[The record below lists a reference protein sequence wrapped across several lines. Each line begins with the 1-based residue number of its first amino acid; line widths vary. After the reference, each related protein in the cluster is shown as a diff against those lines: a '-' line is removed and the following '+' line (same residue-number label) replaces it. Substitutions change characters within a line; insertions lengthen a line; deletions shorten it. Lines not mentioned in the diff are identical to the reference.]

1 MSLRSIISSCERS
14 KIENIDGLNVG
25 QVGCRLVKMS
35 AHPRENSKFGRDLRK
50 HEIAEVLL
58 AEIVGGTLAPGEQI
72 SERTWATRFGVAQ
85 ASIREAINI
94 LAHDGFVTKESG
106 RSARVVNLSEEDVV
120 QLYQVR
126 AGLEGMA
133 GYLAASIGADVSNL
147 QSIVQEMRR
156 ASEARDSKAL
166 TDWDLQF
173 HLELCRISGNSHLHH
188 YAQKILQPFFAFV
201 RMRVSVSGQGTSAW
215 GQDVDVHQHIVD
227 LIQEGEADL
236 AEHYVKKSMAR
247 FASTARKNWILPDKR
262 SEGQAPAATGRRRRN
277 VSSDKTDESS

>member
-1 MSLRSIISSCERS
+1 
-14 KIENIDGLNVG
+14 
-25 QVGCRLVKMS
+25 MS
-35 AHPRENSKFGRDLRK
+35 AHFGENNKSGRDLRK

-120 QLYQVR
+120 QLYEVR

-133 GYLAASIGADVSNL
+133 GYLAASVGADISHL
-147 QSIVQEMRR
+147 QSIVEGMRR
-156 ASEARDSKAL
+156 ASEARDIKAL
-166 TDWDLQF
+166 TDLDLQF
-173 HLELCRISGNSHLHH
+173 HLELCRMSGNSHLLS
-188 YAQKILQPFFAFV
+188 YAQKILRPFFAFV

-215 GQDVDVHQHIVD
+215 GQDVDAHQRIVD
-227 LIQEGEADL
+227 LIHDEEADL
-236 AEHYVKKSMAR
+236 AEHYVKKSMTR
-247 FASTARKNWILPDKR
+247 FASTARKNWILHDKR
-262 SEGQAPAATGRRRRN
+262 SEEKPGVTKGRRRRN
-277 VSSDKTDESS
+277 RSLSQENE

>member
-1 MSLRSIISSCERS
+1 MS
-14 KIENIDGLNVG
+14 N
-25 QVGCRLVKMS
+25 MS
-35 AHPRENSKFGRDLRK
+35 AHSKPGDPSLPTRDLRK

-72 SERTWATRFGVAQ
+72 SERTWAAKFGVAQ

-133 GYLAASIGADVSNL
+133 GYLAASVGADVSKL
-147 QSIVQEMRR
+147 RSIVQEMRR

-173 HLELCRISGNSHLHH
+173 HLELCRISGNSHLFN

-201 RMRVSVSGQGTSAW
+201 RMRVSASGQGTSAW
-215 GQDVDVHQHIVD
+215 GQDVDAHQHIVD
-227 LIQEGEADL
+227 LIQEGEAEL
-236 AEHYVKKSMAR
+236 AEHYVKKAMVR
-247 FASTARKNWILPDKR
+247 FAKTAHDNWVAHGKK
-262 SEGQAPAATGRRRRN
+262 S
-277 VSSDKTDESS
+277 

>member
-1 MSLRSIISSCERS
+1 M
-14 KIENIDGLNVG
+14 
-25 QVGCRLVKMS
+25 MS
-35 AHPRENSKFGRDLRK
+35 AHSKENNKSSRDLRK

-72 SERTWATRFGVAQ
+72 SERTWAAKFGVAQ

-94 LAHDGFVTKESG
+94 LAHEGFVTKESG

-133 GYLAASIGADVSNL
+133 GYLAASAGADVSPL

-156 ASEARDSKAL
+156 ASEARDSKTL
-166 TDWDLQF
+166 TDCDLQF
-173 HLELCRISGNSHLHH
+173 HLELCRISGNPHLFS

-215 GQDVDVHQHIVD
+215 GQDVDAHQHIVD

-236 AEHYVKKSMAR
+236 AEHYVKKCMVR
-247 FASTARKNWILPDKR
+247 FASTARKNWIQHDKR
-262 SEGQAPAATGRRRRN
+262 SEEQPPAKDGRRRRN
-277 VSSDKTDESS
+277 NSSGQSDESR

>member
-1 MSLRSIISSCERS
+1 M
-14 KIENIDGLNVG
+14 
-25 QVGCRLVKMS
+25 
-35 AHPRENSKFGRDLRK
+35 ENSKTGKDLRK
-50 HEIAEVLL
+50 HEIAELLL
-58 AEIVGGTLAPGEQI
+58 AEIVSGLLAPGEQI
-72 SERTWATRFGVAQ
+72 SERTWAVKFGVAQ

-106 RSARVVNLSEEDVV
+106 RSARVVNFSADDVA

-133 GYLAASIGADVSNL
+133 GYLAASVGADISQL

-173 HLELCRISGNSHLHH
+173 HLELCRISGNSHLHG

-215 GQDVDVHQHIVD
+215 GQDVEAHQHIVD

-236 AEHYVKKSMAR
+236 AEHYVKKSMVR
-247 FASTARKNWILPDKR
+247 FASTARKNWIQQDKR
-262 SEGQAPAATGRRRRN
+262 SEAQASPRRGRKRKN
-277 VSSDKTDESS
+277 HVSSPAGEQL

>member
-1 MSLRSIISSCERS
+1 
-14 KIENIDGLNVG
+14 
-25 QVGCRLVKMS
+25 MS
-35 AHPRENSKFGRDLRK
+35 AHSKENNKSGKDLRK

-72 SERTWATRFGVAQ
+72 SERTWAARFGVAQ

-133 GYLAASIGADVSNL
+133 GYLAASMGADVSEL
-147 QSIVQEMRR
+147 QSIVEEMRR

-173 HLELCRISGNSHLHH
+173 HLELCRISGNSHLFN

-215 GQDVDVHQHIVD
+215 GRDVDAHQHIVD
-227 LIQEGEADL
+227 LIQEREADL
-236 AEHYVKKSMAR
+236 AEHYVKKCMTR
-247 FASTARKNWILPDKR
+247 FASTARKNWILHDKR
-262 SEGQAPAATGRRRRN
+262 SEEQAQPAEGRRRNHSPDSTGR
-277 VSSDKTDESS
+277 SS

>member
-1 MSLRSIISSCERS
+1 
-14 KIENIDGLNVG
+14 
-25 QVGCRLVKMS
+25 MS
-35 AHPRENSKFGRDLRK
+35 AHVRENYKFGRDLRK

-58 AEIVGGTLAPGEQI
+58 AEIVSGMLAPGEQI
-72 SERTWATRFGVAQ
+72 SERTWAVKFGVAQ

-133 GYLAASIGADVSNL
+133 ASLAASVKADVSRL
-147 QSIVQEMRR
+147 KSIVEQMRR
-156 ASEARDSKAL
+156 ASEARDSKEL

-173 HLELCRISGNSHLHH
+173 HLELCRISGNPHLFN
-188 YAQKILQPFFAFV
+188 YAEKILQPFFAFV

-215 GQDVDVHQHIVD
+215 GQDVDAHQRIVD
-227 LIQEGEADL
+227 LIKEGEADL
-236 AEHYVKKSMAR
+236 AEHYVKKSMVR
-247 FASTARKNWILPDKR
+247 FASTARKNWILREEPTGEEAAAANGRSRRKR
-262 SEGQAPAATGRRRRN
+262 SLDPTG
-277 VSSDKTDESS
+277 E

>member
-1 MSLRSIISSCERS
+1 
-14 KIENIDGLNVG
+14 
-25 QVGCRLVKMS
+25 MS
-35 AHPRENSKFGRDLRK
+35 AHSKEINRSNKDLRK
-50 HEIAEVLL
+50 HEIAESLL

-72 SERTWATRFGVAQ
+72 SERTWATKFGVAQ

-106 RSARVVNLSEEDVV
+106 QSARVVSLSEEDVV

-133 GYLAASIGADVSNL
+133 GYLAASVGADVSQL
-147 QSIVQEMRR
+147 QSMVQEMRR
-156 ASEARDSKAL
+156 ASEASDSKAL

-188 YAQKILQPFFAFV
+188 YAQKILKPFFAFV

-215 GQDVDVHQHIVD
+215 GQDVDAHQHIVD
-227 LIQEGEADL
+227 LIQEREADL

-247 FASTARKNWILPDKR
+247 FASTARKNWILHDKR
-262 SEGQAPAATGRRRRN
+262 SEVHASAAVGRKSRNAPEQTG
-277 VSSDKTDESS
+277 DLP